1 MKNTLAENML
11 RFGVK
16 NLSESDVKRIEESTL
31 NEDVVI
37 NGTTYK
43 FPFKDAN
50 HLNTSYLGP
59 AAPWTETQAAN
70 AGRFNVMDSAD
81 KSTLG
86 TFRGLYA
93 DMLLDLAKRGITPDQ
108 LKAMGAARV
117 LTFASQLIASPDAN
131 LAPVAKFG
139 GWANVAAIRTNAL
152 NPKNPKV
159 IGWVNNWFMPTFEKA
174 FNTAFPQGIETP
186 KTAPTTQ
193 PGQ

>member
-1 MKNTLAENML
+1 MKNTLAENMM

-16 NLSESDVKRIEESTL
+16 NLSESDIKKIEETVL
-31 NEDVVI
+31 TEDVVI
-37 NGTTYK
+37 NGVTYK

-59 AAPWTETQAAN
+59 AAPWTETQAAQ

-93 DMLLDLAKRGITPDQ
+93 NMLLDLAKRGITPDQ
-108 LKAMGAARV
+108 LKTMGAARV
-117 LTFASQLIASPDAN
+117 LSFANQLLADPNTNLSQ
-131 LAPVAKFG
+131 VAKFG
-139 GWANVAAIRTNAL
+139 GWANAAAIRSNAL

-174 FNTAFPQGIETP
+174 FNTAFPQGIETTP
-186 KTAPTTQ
+186 Q
-193 PGQ
+193 EPGVTPAQ

>member
-37 NGTTYK
+37 NGVTYK
-43 FPFKDAN
+43 FPFKDNN
-50 HLNTSYLGP
+50 HLNSYLGT
-59 AAPWTETQAAN
+59 APWKEDVVFN
-70 AGRFNVMDSAD
+70 AGRFDKMNNAD
-81 KSTLG
+81 VATIG
-86 TFRGLYA
+86 TFRALYA
-93 DMLLDLAKRGITPDQ
+93 DLLLDLAKRGITPDQ
-108 LKAMGAARV
+108 LKTMGAARV
-117 LTFASQLIASPDAN
+117 LAFASQLITGPDAN
-131 LAPVAKFG
+131 LPYLKQFG

-152 NPKNPKV
+152 NTKNPKV
-159 IGWVNNWFMPTFEKA
+159 MGWVNNWFMPTFEKA
-174 FNTAFPQGIETP
+174 FNTTFPQGIETP

>member
-11 RFGVK
+11 TIRSK
-16 NLSESDVKRIEESTL
+16 KSSSESDVQEYRRINMV

-59 AAPWTETQAAN
+59 AAPWTETQAAQ

-108 LKAMGAARV
+108 LKTMGAARV

-131 LAPVAKFG
+131 LAPLP
-139 GWANVAAIRTNAL
+139 NS
-152 NPKNPKV
+152 
-159 IGWVNNWFMPTFEKA
+159 ED
-174 FNTAFPQGIETP
+174 
-186 KTAPTTQ
+186 
-193 PGQ
+193 GQM